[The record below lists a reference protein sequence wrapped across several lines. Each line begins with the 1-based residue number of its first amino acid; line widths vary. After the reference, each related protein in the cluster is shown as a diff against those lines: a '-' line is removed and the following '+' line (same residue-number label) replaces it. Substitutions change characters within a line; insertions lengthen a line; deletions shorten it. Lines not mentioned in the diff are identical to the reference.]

1 MVKSLSRHQK
11 PDYPKF
17 IKKAFFKLNQ
27 HNQYFSGNSLKIKEI
42 KENSLI

>member
-17 IKKAFFKLNQ
+17 IKKAFSRLSQYNQTPSSNSFKMKNGL
-27 HNQYFSGNSLKIKEI
+27 SI
-42 KENSLI
+42 